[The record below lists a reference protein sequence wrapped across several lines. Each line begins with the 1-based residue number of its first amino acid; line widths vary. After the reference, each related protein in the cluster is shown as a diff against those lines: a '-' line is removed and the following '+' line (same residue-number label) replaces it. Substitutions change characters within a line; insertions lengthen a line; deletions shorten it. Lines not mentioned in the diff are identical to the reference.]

1 MKKSIVVILLMVL
14 ALSFA
19 LPQRSEARGG
29 GWWILPA
36 FVGGMILGSAV
47 TAPYEYAYPPP
58 RPVYAY
64 PPARVYV
71 YPPREYGH
79 YPPGQAYAY
88 PEQGYTPRYE
98 SPRGQWVIVP
108 GQWVEGRWVPRHK
121 AWATLNP

>member
-1 MKKSIVVILLMVL
+1 MKRNILVVLLTVL
-14 ALSFA
+14 TLSLAF
-19 LPQRSEARGG
+19 PQKSEANS

-47 TAPYEYAYPPP
+47 TAPYGYAYPPP

-64 PPARVYV
+64 PPPHRVYV
-71 YPPREYGH
+71 YPSRAYGDYPREE
-79 YPPGQAYAY
+79 AYAY
-88 PEQGYTPRYE
+88 PEQGYTASPRYE

-121 AWATLNP
+121 AWAP